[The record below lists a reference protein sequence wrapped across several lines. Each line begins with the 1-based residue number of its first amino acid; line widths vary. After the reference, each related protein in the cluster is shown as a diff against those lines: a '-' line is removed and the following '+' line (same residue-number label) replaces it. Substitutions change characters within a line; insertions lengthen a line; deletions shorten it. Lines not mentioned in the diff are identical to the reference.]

1 METMLPQYLLEKN
14 NHIEF
19 SQYTDLR
26 MEDKRQYWT
35 KDI

>member
-1 METMLPQYLLEKN
+1 MLPQYLLEKN

-26 MEDKRQYWT
+26 MEDKRQY
-35 KDI
+35 